1 MTAETPTDSAAHPL
15 ADAFRRHGGP
25 QPVMRVLRKSTLLVT
40 EFMSDHRNLLV
51 TGTLP
56 RDNAYVVTL
65 HLRGRPKG
73 GMAAEARWIRP
84 ENFPGGNAGIVD
96 LRMKLVSEYAGPFH
110 YLSF

>member
-56 RDNAYVVTL
+56 RDNA
-65 HLRGRPKG
+65 
-73 GMAAEARWIRP
+73 
-84 ENFPGGNAGIVD
+84 
-96 LRMKLVSEYAGPFH
+96 
-110 YLSF
+110 